1 MRCLCSVVMLAAF
14 LGGGHGVLAVTPMPR
29 VSDPLEQICSQAPNA
44 TKGPSEATPTEK
56 TAIPA
61 TVTGIDFIQGVLN
74 LATKV
79 GPAQVEAS
87 PQMLQELRV
96 GDQVELC
103 TVDEEPSEN
112 LLQDSIVT

>member
-1 MRCLCSVVMLAAF
+1 MRCLSSLVLAAF
-14 LGGGHGVLAVTPMPR
+14 LSVGNGVLTVTPMPQ
-29 VSDPLEQICSQAPNA
+29 VSDPSEEMCNQAPDA
-44 TKGPSEATPTEK
+44 TKPSSEITPSEK

-61 TVTGIDFIQGVLN
+61 TVTGVDPAHGVLN
-74 LATKV
+74 LQTKV

-87 PQMLQELRV
+87 PQMLQELQV

-112 LLQDSIVT
+112 LLQDSVVT